1 MFRLLYLI
9 NVQAKCFI
17 RFIFSILKKK
27 AYMKSEHLKIYY
39 EINQLQR
46 SCKELWVYFA
56 VRTNTACFE
65 ELLKN
70 L

>member
-1 MFRLLYLI
+1 
-9 NVQAKCFI
+9 
-17 RFIFSILKKK
+17 
-27 AYMKSEHLKIYY
+27 MKSEHLKIYNK
-39 EINQLQR
+39 INQLQR
-46 SCKELWVYFA
+46 NCKELWVYFA

>member
-1 MFRLLYLI
+1 MFRL
-9 NVQAKCFI
+9 NVLLE
-17 RFIFSILKKK
+17 FIFSIFKK

-39 EINQLQR
+39 KINLLQR
-46 SCKELWVYFA
+46 NCKELWVYFA